1 MRRLTRL
8 ISLLLAGLASLVLLG
23 GCAPS
28 EGTSDTTNTVY
39 MVVFLVL
46 LFAIFY
52 FLIIRPQRRRQQR
65 QQELMAEIR
74 TGDRVITI
82 GGIYGQIESL
92 REDSAV
98 LKLESGAMIRISRN
112 SIAAKQSDV
121 L

>member
-1 MRRLTRL
+1 MRKIARL
-8 ISLLLAGLASLVLLG
+8 ISLLLVGLAGLAFLG
-23 GCAPS
+23 ACAPQ
-28 EGTSDTTNTVY
+28 EGTSDTTSTVY
-39 MVVFLVL
+39 MVVFLAL

-52 FLIIRPQRRRQQR
+52 FLIIRPQRRRQKR
-65 QQELMAEIR
+65 QHDLMSEIR

-82 GGIYGQIESL
+82 GGIYGQIDSL

-98 LKLESGAMIRISRN
+98 LKIESGAMIRIARN